1 MGRWP
6 YHLCRDRLEDR
17 LLNIRWKVT
26 ILGAL
31 LGLGVSSVVGAAPGW
46 VWLDDRG
53 QKVFSD
59 LPPPANV
66 PNQKILRQP
75 GATPATATPEA
86 ESKPAAAPS
95 PQAKPAAAPTAG
107 APALTEEQRKI
118 QAKEDAQRKSIER
131 RNAEIRADNCARA
144 RESLATL
151 SGGGRLATTNEQGQ
165 RVIMDPAM
173 RNAERA
179 RVEQII
185 ADNCR

>member
-1 MGRWP
+1 M
-6 YHLCRDRLEDR
+6 
-17 LLNIRWKVT
+17 LNIRWKVPL
-26 ILGAL
+26 LGAL
-31 LGLGVSSVVGAAPGW
+31 LALAASSVVGAAPGW
-46 VWLDDRG
+46 VWLDDSG

-75 GATPATATPEA
+75 GATPASTALET
-86 ESKPAAAPS
+86 ESKPTAAPS
-95 PQAKPAAAPTAG
+95 PQAKPAPAPTA
-107 APALTEEQRKI
+107 PAQTEEQRKT

-165 RVIMDPAM
+165 RVIMDTAM

-179 RVEQII
+179 KVEQII

>member
-1 MGRWP
+1 M
-6 YHLCRDRLEDR
+6 
-17 LLNIRWKVT
+17 LNIRWKLAV
-26 ILGAL
+26 LGAA
-31 LGLGVSSVVGAAPGW
+31 LGLGVSSVAAAAPGW

-75 GATPATATPEA
+75 GAAPASPAVDTEG
-86 ESKPAAAPS
+86 KPAAAPS
-95 PQAKPAAAPTAG
+95 PQAKPAPAPAAG
-107 APALTEEQRKI
+107 APAQTDEQRQT

-151 SGGGRLATTNEQGQ
+151 SGGGRLVTTNEQGQ

-179 RVEQII
+179 KVEQII